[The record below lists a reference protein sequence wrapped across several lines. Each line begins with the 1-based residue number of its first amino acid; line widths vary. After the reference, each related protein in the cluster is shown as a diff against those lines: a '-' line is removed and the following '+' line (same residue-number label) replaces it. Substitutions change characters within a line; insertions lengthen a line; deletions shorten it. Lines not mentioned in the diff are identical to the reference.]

1 MAAMAASAMTAS
13 LVSCEKDD
21 SFDPVEDVVYESGA
35 TLSGRHNDNI
45 TLKAGSYTLASSLQI
60 EAPGSLTI
68 EPGTTITAAA
78 NQNIVYILIEQGA
91 KIFAEGT
98 ADSPIVMTS
107 QTKESGAWGG
117 LHICGRSHTNAGTGS
132 SEIGNATYG
141 GDVEND
147 NSGVIRY
154 VIIENS
160 GKALDSEH
168 EANGISLYGV
178 GSGTEISYVYVVN
191 GSDDGI
197 EFFGGSVN
205 IDHCIVENCTDDSYD
220 WTEGWNGKAEYIV
233 AYQSIAECDCLME
246 CDNNGDSNDITPNSH
261 PIVSYATLIGMDKA
275 DDPEKTFGV
284 KFRAGTYVNLDHA
297 IITGKSTAIS
307 LETQHTVDSFAGSD
321 PKSSIT
327 YTLIDG
333 AFTSEFA
340 DTYGAEDFA
349 AATGNST
356 DFNGSF
362 TDKFV
367 GQTDGCGAVDA
378 NNDWTAWIR

>member
-1 MAAMAASAMTAS
+1 M
-13 LVSCEKDD
+13 K
-21 SFDPVEDVVYESGA
+21 
-35 TLSGRHNDNI
+35 
-45 TLKAGSYTLASSLQI
+45 
-60 EAPGSLTI
+60 
-68 EPGTTITAAA
+68 
-78 NQNIVYILIEQGA
+78 
-91 KIFAEGT
+91 
-98 ADSPIVMTS
+98 
-107 QTKESGAWGG
+107 
-117 LHICGRSHTNAGTGS
+117 
-132 SEIGNATYG
+132 
-141 GDVEND
+141 
-147 NSGVIRY
+147 
-154 VIIENS
+154 
-160 GKALDSEH
+160 KALDSEH

-220 WTEGWNGKAEYIV
+220 WTEGWNGRAEYIV

-261 PIVSYATLIGMDKA
+261 PTVSYATLIGMDKA

-333 AFTSEFA
+333 VFTSEFA

-362 TDKFV
+362 TYNFV